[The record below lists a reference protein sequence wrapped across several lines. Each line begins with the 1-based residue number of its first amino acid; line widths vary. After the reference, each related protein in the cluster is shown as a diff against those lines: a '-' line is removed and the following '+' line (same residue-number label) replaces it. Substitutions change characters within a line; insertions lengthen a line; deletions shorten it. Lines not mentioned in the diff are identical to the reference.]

1 MVYHWV
7 SRLRLRP
14 RIAPRIAAERRA
26 KRPSFRWSYRESIPP
41 MGDRRWD
48 TRTARAGRCA
58 RAHPS
63 VHQQVAVCRGM
74 TYNRPVTAADEVA
87 VGG

>member
-7 SRLRLRP
+7 PRLRLR
-14 RIAPRIAAERRA
+14 PRIAAERRA
-26 KRPSFRWSYRESIPP
+26 KRPSSRWSYRESHAP

-48 TRTARAGRCA
+48 TRTARAGRRA

-74 TYNRPVTAADEVA
+74 T
-87 VGG
+87 